1 MTIKQIITEYRK
13 KQELNRQEV
22 DKEML
27 EYEERYKRFLSKD
40 KTLKLTFNEVLL
52 WKFLPIFFKVLIVI
66 AFISIMI
73 LVSMYYLILIP
84 IIIFLIV
91 LGFII

>member
-40 KTLKLTFNEVLL
+40 KILKLTFNEVLL
-52 WKFLPIFFKVLIVI
+52 WKFLPIFFKVLIGI

-91 LGFII
+91 LGFIL

>member
-13 KQELNRQEV
+13 EKESNRREI
-22 DKEML
+22 DKEMQ
-27 EYEERYKRFLSKD
+27 EYEERHKRFLSKD

-52 WKFLPIFFKVLIVI
+52 WKFLPIFFKALIVI

-73 LVSMYYLILIP
+73 LISMYYLILIP

>member
-52 WKFLPIFFKVLIVI
+52 WKFLPIFFKVLIGI

-91 LGFII
+91 LGFIL

>member
-91 LGFII
+91 LGFIL

>member
-1 MTIKQIITEYRK
+1 MTIKQIITEYRE

-40 KTLKLTFNEVLL
+40 ETLKLTFNEVFL

-84 IIIFLIV
+84 IMIFLIV